1 VADAVARKVRLYGR
15 VQGVF
20 FRQWSVNQARELGVI
35 GWVRNASD
43 GSVEA
48 YVIGAESAVTA
59 MVERLRQGP
68 HDARVEDVT
77 VEDAV
82 VEPIDGFSVR
92 V

>member
-1 VADAVARKVRLYGR
+1 MTVARRVCLFGR

-20 FRQWSVNQARELGVI
+20 FRQWSVHQARELGVN
-35 GWVRNASD
+35 GWVRNCLD
-43 GSVEA
+43 GTVEA
-48 YVIGAESAVTA
+48 YVAGDEAAVAA

-77 VEDAV
+77 VEETKAEDI
-82 VEPIDGFSVR
+82 EGFSVR

>member
-1 VADAVARKVRLYGR
+1 MSGAVACKIRLYGR

-20 FRQWSVNQARELGVI
+20 LRQWSVHQARELGVA
-35 GWVRNASD
+35 GWVRNMPN

-48 YVIGAESAVTA
+48 YLTGPDEAVSA

-68 HDARVEDVT
+68 AAARIEDVSVEEAAVED
-77 VEDAV
+77 
-82 VEPIDGFSVR
+82 IDGFSVR

>member
-1 VADAVARKVRLYGR
+1 MAEPVARKIRLYGR

-20 FRQWSVNQARELGVI
+20 LRQWSVDQARELGVA
-35 GWVRNASD
+35 GWVHNMPN

-48 YVIGAESAVTA
+48 YVTGAGEAVAA

-68 HDARVEDVT
+68 HDARVEDVMI
-77 VEDAV
+77 EDAA
-82 VEPIDGFSVR
+82 VEEIDGFSVR